1 MQKKVRVLV
10 ADDSPI
16 VRDILVDALGRAG
29 DLEVVGT
36 AESGDEAAA
45 LTAKL
50 RPDVITMDL
59 QMPGSDGFAG
69 IARIMAENPTPI
81 LVLSADREEVKGFR
95 ALSLGALDLLEKPPL
110 EKLDGFAKELA
121 SRLRLLATVP
131 VIRHPW
137 GLRERT
143 PLPPRPRTARP
154 RVVVLGASIG
164 GPGAL
169 AQILR
174 GLPANFPTPIALV
187 QHMADGFTTAFTR
200 WLGQELALR
209 VREAEEGMELEPGT
223 VYVAPDDHHLRIRDG
238 RVSLGT
244 DEPQHG
250 FRPSVSALFH
260 SAAACYGA
268 RSVGVLL
275 TGMGM
280 DGADGLAAIRQAG
293 GLTIAQDEATSAVFG
308 MPRAAIE
315 IGAAERVLPLGAIS
329 DAIRE
334 ALR

>member
-1 MQKKVRVLV
+1 
-10 ADDSPI
+10 
-16 VRDILVDALGRAG
+16 
-29 DLEVVGT
+29 
-36 AESGDEAAA
+36 
-45 LTAKL
+45 
-50 RPDVITMDL
+50 
-59 QMPGSDGFAG
+59 
-69 IARIMAENPTPI
+69 
-81 LVLSADREEVKGFR
+81 
-95 ALSLGALDLLEKPPL
+95 
-110 EKLDGFAKELA
+110 
-121 SRLRLLATVP
+121 
-131 VIRHPW
+131 
-137 GLRERT
+137 
-143 PLPPRPRTARP
+143 
-154 RVVVLGASIG
+154 ASIG

-223 VYVAPDDHHLRIRDG
+223 AYVAPDDHHLRIRDG

-334 ALR
+334 ALRGCRSRTSTSPWWRASFGSASASRCARRATTFCGRRWSTGCASRPIGTSAATFACSRRKRKNSSASCPWSPSERPPSFAIPVSSAPWPRSCPASSRRRGTRTAGWPSGRRAAP